1 MTRPGAFGR
10 RCKRPVVRWLVAA
23 AAALLASAG
32 AVQAETVLRIV
43 MNSDLKILDP
53 IWNTAFVIRDHG
65 YMVYDT
71 LFATDAEGEIRPQM
85 VDRTE
90 VSADKLT
97 YTFTLRDGLK
107 WHDGQPVTAE
117 DCVAS
122 IRRWAARDVVGQK
135 LMTFVLAVEAKDAR
149 TIEIRLKEPTAL
161 LLPALGKPNSNV
173 PFMMPRR
180 VAETDPFTQITDPT
194 GSGPFIF
201 KKDEW
206 RPGHLAVYVRNPDYK
221 PRAEPVSRLAGGK
234 IAKVDRIEWHAMPDH
249 LQAINALQAGE
260 IDFIEAP
267 PFDLHPLLEADRNIQ
282 LLTLSPVGSQNI
294 FRLNH
299 LHKPF
304 DNPTVRRALWY
315 AFNQEDF
322 LKAVIGDPAKY
333 KPCKA
338 LFICGTPYA
347 SDKGMAGL
355 LESDFD
361 KAAALLKQAGY
372 DGTPVVLLQSS
383 DLFWQTN
390 LAPVAKRLMEKAGFK
405 VDMQPMDWQSI
416 IIRTSRKSPPEQGG
430 WHAYLISPSAM
441 DLVDPVSNR
450 YLNSSCDKAFNG
462 WPCDPEMEKLRDR
475 FARETD
481 PARLKEIADAA
492 QIRATEWTPY
502 IPLGE
507 WRLVSAARRNVSGFI
522 SAGPTVFWNVEK
534 R

>member
-1 MTRPGAFGR
+1 MDRLGTFRLF
-10 RCKRPVVRWLVAA
+10 VRWLTVFAALVTCPVAA
-23 AAALLASAG
+23 
-32 AVQAETVLRIV
+32 QAETVLRIV

-65 YMVYDT
+65 YMIYDT
-71 LFATDAEGEIRPQM
+71 LFATDAQGEIKPQM

-90 VSADKLT
+90 VSADGLV
-97 YTFTLRDGLK
+97 YTFTLRGGLL

-117 DCVAS
+117 DCAAS
-122 IRRWAARDVVGQK
+122 IKRWAARDVVGQK
-135 LMTFVLAVEAKDAR
+135 LMTFVAAVTAKDAR
-149 TIEIRLKEPTAL
+149 TIELRLKEPTAL
-161 LLPALGKPNSNV
+161 VLPALGKANSNV

-180 VAETDPFTQITDPT
+180 VAETDPFTQTTDTT

-201 KKDEW
+201 KRDEW

-221 PRAEPVSRLAGGK
+221 PRPEPVSRLAGGK
-234 IAKVDRIEWHAMPDH
+234 LAKLDRIEWLAMPDH
-249 LQAINALQAGE
+249 QQAINALQSGE

-267 PFDLHPLLEADRNIQ
+267 PFDLHPLLKADRNIE

-304 DNPTVRRALWY
+304 DNPAVRRALWY

-333 KPCKA
+333 KVCKA

-347 SDKGMAGL
+347 SDKGTEGL
-355 LESDFD
+355 LESNFD
-361 KAAALLKQAGY
+361 KAQALLKQAGY

-390 LAPVAKRLMEKAGFK
+390 LAPVAKRLMEKGGFK

-416 IIRTSRKSPPEQGG
+416 IIRTSKKNPPEAGG

-441 DLVDPVSNR
+441 DLTDPVSNR

-481 PARLKEIADAA
+481 PAKLKEIAEAA
-492 QIRATEWTPY
+492 QVRATEWTTY
-502 IPLGE
+502 INLGE
-507 WRLVSAARRNVSGFI
+507 WRLVSAARKNVSGFI

-534 R
+534 K

>member
-1 MTRPGAFGR
+1 MDRTFRLFM
-10 RCKRPVVRWLVAA
+10 RWL
-23 AAALLASAG
+23 AALAMVVGCPIA
-32 AVQAETVLRIV
+32 AQAETVLRIV

-65 YMVYDT
+65 YMIYDT
-71 LFATDAEGEIRPQM
+71 LFATDANGEIKPQM
-85 VDRTE
+85 VDKTE
-90 VSADKLT
+90 VSADGLV
-97 YTFTLRDGLK
+97 YTFTLRDGLL

-122 IRRWAARDVVGQK
+122 IKRWAARDAVGQK
-135 LMTFVLAVEAKDAR
+135 LMTFIQTVAAKDAR
-149 TIEIRLKEPTAL
+149 TIELSLKEPTGL
-161 LLPALGKPNSNV
+161 VLPALGKANSNV
-173 PFMMPRR
+173 PFMMPKR
-180 VAETDPFTQITDPT
+180 VAETDPFTQITDST

-201 KKDEW
+201 KRDQW
-206 RPGHLAVYVRNPDYK
+206 RPGHLAVYVRNPNYK

-234 IAKVDRIEWHAMPDH
+234 VAKLDRIEWLAMPDH
-249 LQAINALQAGE
+249 QQAINALQSGE

-267 PFDLHPLLEADRNIQ
+267 PFDLHPLLKADRNIQ
-282 LLTLSPVGSQNI
+282 LLTLSPVGSQNV

-322 LKAVIGDPAKY
+322 LKAVIGDPDKY
-333 KPCKA
+333 KVCRA

-347 SDKGMAGL
+347 SDKGMEGL
-355 LESDFD
+355 LESNFD
-361 KAAALLKQAGY
+361 KAQALLKQAGY
-372 DGTPVVLLQSS
+372 DGTPIVLLQSS

-390 LAPVAKRLMEKAGFK
+390 LAPVAKRLMEKAGFR

-416 IIRTSRKSPPEQGG
+416 IIRTSRKNPPEQGG

-441 DLVDPVSNR
+441 DLMDPLSNR

-481 PARLKEIADAA
+481 PAKLKEIAEAA
-492 QIRATEWTPY
+492 QVRATEWTTY
-502 IPLGE
+502 VHLGE
-507 WRLVSAARRNVSGFI
+507 WRLVSAARKNVSGFI

-534 R
+534 K

>member
-1 MTRPGAFGR
+1 MNL
-10 RCKRPVVRWLVAA
+10 RCKRFVQLLAAVLSVAA
-23 AAALLASAG
+23 AP
-32 AVQAETVLRIV
+32 AVHAESVLRIV

-71 LFATDAEGEIRPQM
+71 LFAIDAQGEIKPQM

-90 VSADKLT
+90 VSADQLT
-97 YTFTLRDGLK
+97 YTFTLRQGLA

-122 IRRWAARDVVGQK
+122 IKRWGARDTVGQK
-135 LMTFVLAVEAKDAR
+135 LMTFVTGLRAKDAG
-149 TIEIRLKEPTAL
+149 TIELQLKEPTNLVLA
-161 LLPALGKPNSNV
+161 ALGKANSNV
-173 PFMMPRR
+173 PFMMPKR
-180 VAETDPFTQITDPT
+180 VADTDPFTQITDPT

-201 KKDEW
+201 KRDEW
-206 RPGHLAVYVRNPDYK
+206 RPGHRAVYVRNPNYK
-221 PRAEPVSRLAGGK
+221 PRPEPVSRLAGGK
-234 IAKVDRIEWHAMPDH
+234 VARLDRIEWLAMPDH
-249 LQAINALQAGE
+249 QQAINALLAGE

-267 PFDLHPLLEADRNIQ
+267 PFDLHGLLQADRNVQ
-282 LLTLSPVGSQNI
+282 LLTLSPVGSQNV

-304 DNPTVRRALWY
+304 DNPGVRRALWY
-315 AFNQEDF
+315 ALNQEDF
-322 LKAVIGDPAKY
+322 LKAVVGDPAKY
-333 KPCKA
+333 KVCKA
-338 LFICGTPYA
+338 LFICGSPFA
-347 SDKGMAGL
+347 SDKGMDGL
-355 LESDFD
+355 LESNFE
-361 KAAALLKQAGY
+361 KANAQLKQAGY

-416 IIRTSRKSPPEQGG
+416 IIRTSRKNPPDAGG

-441 DLVDPVSNR
+441 DLADPVANR

-475 FARETD
+475 FAREID
-481 PARLKEIADAA
+481 LEKQKAIAEAV
-492 QIRATEWTPY
+492 QMRATEWTPY
-502 IPLGE
+502 LHLGE
-507 WRLVSAARRNVSGFI
+507 WRLVSAARKNVTGFI
-522 SAGPTVFWNVEK
+522 TAGPTVFWNVEK
-534 R
+534 K